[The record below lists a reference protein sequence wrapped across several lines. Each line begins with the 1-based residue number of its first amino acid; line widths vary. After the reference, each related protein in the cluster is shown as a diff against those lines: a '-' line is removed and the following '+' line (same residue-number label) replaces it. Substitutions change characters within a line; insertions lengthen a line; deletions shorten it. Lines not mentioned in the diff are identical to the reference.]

1 MVTRLTR
8 SERERLIFDFIKG
21 KPTPGYE
28 IIQQDNGK
36 YRIKVKP
43 IEIEEEEESEKEI
56 ETEKE
61 IKESEPQR
69 PKRMKQ
75 DVNELLANKSIE
87 INSSQ
92 DPPVS
97 QTPSQTFPQSNYKSY
112 KRKKLIL

>member
-43 IEIEEEEESEKEI
+43 IEIEEEEESEKEKEI
-56 ETEKE
+56 E
-61 IKESEPQR
+61 IKESEHQK
-69 PKRMKQ
+69 PKRVKQ

-87 INSSQ
+87 INSPQ